1 MTHVIIGSVV
11 TIRREKENSVDNWLY
26 RIELLQRR
34 NKNKTKKDS
43 YKIFL
48 EGRT

>member
-11 TIRREKENSVDNWLY
+11 EMKREKETSVDNWLY

-34 NKNKTKKDS
+34 DKNKTKKDS
-43 YKIFL
+43 YKIF
-48 EGRT
+48 